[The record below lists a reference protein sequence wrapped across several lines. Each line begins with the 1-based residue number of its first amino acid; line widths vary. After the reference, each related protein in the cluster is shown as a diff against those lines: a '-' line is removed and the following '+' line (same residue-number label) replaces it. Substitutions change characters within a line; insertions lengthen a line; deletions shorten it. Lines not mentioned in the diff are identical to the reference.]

1 MLKYKIINLFFYF
14 VLFSSFIHSV
24 LRMSPE
30 SSFSLYRILI
40 PFSLLFFFVHLQKY
54 SKIFFFFFIFIFY
67 NFLIALIYSDNLN
80 FYIIQTF
87 HHISILN
94 ILLIIYYLVKNA
106 EYYSIYKFLRFFAL
120 SSIITAIFQI
130 IFNFRLPNTAEY
142 FDGSVSAFN
151 WNQNELG
158 TALLGFTPLLLV
170 FERNNIFKYIFLSFL
185 ILIFYIN
192 DSKLSLIGLFIAL
205 FFYFFKKNILEFN
218 KYLKLSIIVLIPL
231 IFLVLLLLPYDGI
244 IIPFRDYD
252 ISLGELLFEPLKQ
265 ISNLQPF
272 QDSAGSIASRANA
285 IIFSIIELKNSY
297 FLGIGS
303 GNSLLLLE
311 KSEYILK
318 SAKSMHNLP
327 FQLIVEHGIFIFV
340 LFTLLFIYFIRLIY
354 KQNLTKIELLK
365 FITIPSIFIGSMG
378 SSIGIFS
385 NYFFICCLFFIILLN
400 SKESY
405 YE

>member
-1 MLKYKIINLFFYF
+1 M
-14 VLFSSFIHSV
+14 HSV
-24 LRMSPE
+24 LRLSPE
-30 SSFSLYRILI
+30 SSFSLYRFLM
-40 PFSLLFFFVHLQKY
+40 PVSLLLFIIYIKNHL
-54 SKIFFFFFIFIFY
+54 KIFFYFLFFIFY
-67 NFLIALIYSDNLN
+67 NFIIALIYSNNLN
-80 FYIIQTF
+80 FYIIQTL

-94 ILLIIYYLVKNA
+94 IFFIIYYLIKRVD
-106 EYYSIYKFLRFFAL
+106 YYNIYKFLKFFAL
-120 SSIITAIFQI
+120 FSIILAIFQI
-130 IFNFRLPNTAEY
+130 IFNFNLPNTAKY

-158 TALLGFTPLLLV
+158 TALLAFVPLLLV

-185 ILIFYIN
+185 ILILYIN

-205 FFYFFKKNILEFN
+205 FFYFLKKNILEFN
-218 KYLKLSIIVLIPL
+218 KYLKLSVIVLIPL
-231 IFLVLLLLPYDGI
+231 ILLLLPYDEI

-252 ISLGELLFEPLKQ
+252 VSLGELLFEPLKQ

-285 IIFSIIELKNSY
+285 IIFSIIEFKNSY

-303 GNSLLLLE
+303 GNSLLMLE

-327 FQLIVEHGIFIFV
+327 FQLIVEHGIFILV
-340 LFTLLFIYFIRLIY
+340 LFILVFLYFIRFLY

-365 FITIPSIFIGSMG
+365 FITIPSVFIGSMG
-378 SSIGIFS
+378 SSIGVFS

-400 SKESY
+400 PKETY
-405 YE
+405 Y